1 MHIRL
6 LPGWLI
12 PLLFSLSIH
21 VSAQE
26 ALSLKASHPEQYRV
40 VEGDTLWDIA
50 GKFLS
55 RPEQWPSLWRINAQ
69 IANPNLIYPGDLLVF
84 SMEGGTPAV
93 SLGQRQTGKLTEQK
107 LIPQIREYPL
117 STAIPLIPYKKIA
130 PYLSFPK
137 VVSKDDIEHA
147 AYVIDFVGEHL
158 IVGSGDGVY
167 VRDLT
172 ESNHVNYTIYRQGAV
187 YQDVETAEEL
197 GYEAKYI
204 AQAVVKKFGD
214 PATLMITKSRSEI
227 HSGDRLIADSP
238 EELTLNYCPR
248 PPEKVVQGAII
259 GIVDGVTQIGQY
271 NIVALDKGSEDG
283 LAVGHVLDIYQRGR
297 KILDPFSIDPTTKVS
312 LPDETAG
319 KLMIFRIFPRVS
331 YALIMQANTSI
342 HLLDKVITP
351 K

>member
-1 MHIRL
+1 MHTRFQ
-6 LPGWLI
+6 PGWLI
-12 PLLFSLSIH
+12 PLLFSLSIN
-21 VSAQE
+21 VSAE
-26 ALSLKASHPEQYRV
+26 DSLSLKASHPDQYFV
-40 VEGDTLWDIA
+40 LEGDTLWDIA

-55 RPEQWPSLWRINAQ
+55 RPEQWPNLWRVNSQ

-84 SMEGGTPAV
+84 SMEGGEAAV
-93 SLGQRQTGKLTEQK
+93 RLGQRQGAKLAEQK
-107 LIPQIREYPL
+107 LNPTIREYPL
-117 STAIPLIPYKKIA
+117 STAVPLIPYKKIA

-147 AYVIDFVGEHL
+147 AYVVDFVGEHL

-167 VRDLT
+167 VRDLV
-172 ESNHVNYTIYRQGAV
+172 ESSHVNYTIYRQGV
-187 YQDVETAEEL
+187 IYKDVETSDEL

-238 EELTLNYCPR
+238 EELTLNYFPR
-248 PPEKVVQGAII
+248 PPSKVIQGAII

-283 LAVGHVLDIYQRGR
+283 LAIGHVMDIYQRGR
-297 KILDPFSIDPTTKVS
+297 KIQDPFSIDPTTRVA
-312 LPDETAG
+312 LPDEAAG
-319 KLMIFRIFPRVS
+319 KLMIFRTFPRVS

-342 HLLDKVITP
+342 HILDKVITP